1 MRIYFFFTILIVKKI
16 FYLQKTSSDSRI
28 LFNYLIC
35 NHIKSMSNYTYKKYK
50 YVKFFLLIFSIF
62 SISSFPNLKLKAQN
76 FISEKDQIENKEQ
89 TLKNNYYILGSGDI
103 LNINFEDFPEYNST
117 VKIQNDGSINLPK
130 VGKINVQNLILE
142 EVNSLA
148 LKKYSEI
155 MINPIIEINLIK
167 NRPIKVFFTG
177 EVTRPGLYK
186 LTQNDLDY
194 NNYFNPASG
203 GKLKVEERFS
213 IDNSPTLYEGI
224 KIAQGITDETDLEN
238 IELRRK
244 IPEKFGGGYKK
255 TSLNL
260 LSIFIDGDDKN
271 NINLMDGDIVLFKKS
286 QNKIAKQIMQASRN
300 NLNPSTISVYVT
312 GRVRSP
318 GLKSLKYGST
328 LNEAIAVAGGP
339 KSLRGKIQLISSKN
353 DKLNYKTFR
362 YKPNK
367 LNSLNNPTLKSGD
380 IVRIGNSALSAGT
393 ELFSELLP
401 PIIGVGTVN
410 NLLN

>member
-1 MRIYFFFTILIVKKI
+1 
-16 FYLQKTSSDSRI
+16 
-28 LFNYLIC
+28 
-35 NHIKSMSNYTYKKYK
+35 MSNYSYKKYIYIK
-50 YVKFFLLIFSIF
+50 SFLLIFSIF
-62 SISSFPNLKLKAQN
+62 SISPFPNLKLRAQY
-76 FISEKDQIENKEQ
+76 FTSEKDQIENKELS
-89 TLKNNYYILGSGDI
+89 LKKNYYILGSGDI

-130 VGKINVQNLILE
+130 VGKIYVQNLLLE

-148 LKKYSEI
+148 TKKYNEI
-155 MINPIIEINLIK
+155 MVNPIIEINLVK
-167 NRPIKVFFTG
+167 QRPIKVFFTG
-177 EVTRPGLYK
+177 EVARPGLYK
-186 LTQNDLDY
+186 LTQNDVDY
-194 NNYFNPASG
+194 NNYFNPAPG
-203 GKLKVEERFS
+203 GKLQVQERFS

-224 KIAQGITDETDLEN
+224 KRAQGITDETDLEN

-260 LSIFIDGDDKN
+260 LSIFIDGDDKS
-271 NINLMDGDIVLFKKS
+271 NIILMDGDVVAFKKS
-286 QNKIAKQIMQASRN
+286 QNKIARQIMQASRN

-353 DKLNYKTFR
+353 DKLNYRTFR